1 MHQFSCFTINLT
13 SFGEAHA
20 QSASIEAKTI
30 NSTKEWTTSD
40 IEVTYKPNAV
50 LSLGAVE
57 FQFPDGFH
65 ATTRD
70 SVNGRTLKETQILND
85 GKTVRLP
92 LTLDLLGA
100 SEFDLVMVRKTLPR
114 AGTYTIKG
122 DVVNGLGIG
131 SFYAE
136 TQLVIDPR

>member
-1 MHQFSCFTINLT
+1 M
-13 SFGEAHA
+13 
-20 QSASIEAKTI
+20 
-30 NSTKEWTTSD
+30 
-40 IEVTYKPNAV
+40 KPVRKLKFYRSERKHRIWFICHFNIRSGPLFRAV
-50 LSLGAVE
+50 
-57 FQFPDGFH
+57 
-65 ATTRD
+65 
-70 SVNGRTLKETQILND
+70 KETQILND